1 MSILSGLRKPNSR
14 KKGMKILIYGE
25 SGSGKTVFA
34 LSFPKS
40 IVVDSEDGYSWY
52 EGTERTRNV
61 VGILDSQSY
70 DDLENLMDELDD
82 ANDEEFSSLVIDSE
96 TKVYENIKEALQNV
110 EETRAAR
117 KGRDVLD
124 ANLSMR
130 SYGKIGQLSG
140 RLQNAKLRLA
150 SQGINIISVAQAAD
164 EMEDAGNGQRVKVGE
179 KPNMDKRARFDYDVV
194 IRLFTKDN
202 KYYGEI
208 EKDRLEVFERG
219 DIIENPSYQNWAHRL
234 ESKDNQGETVAKDFS
249 KDAEKS
255 QKAYYEEVKGEMSF
269 ADRVKEYFATI
280 DADTKKKF
288 VEDMVAATGTKKIK
302 EMNKEQQDKVL
313 ALMSK

>member
-1 MSILSGLRKPNSR
+1 
-14 KKGMKILIYGE
+14 MKILIYGE

-208 EKDRLEVFERG
+208 EKDRLEVFEQIGR
-219 DIIENPSYQNWAHRL
+219 AH
-234 ESKDNQGETVAKDFS
+234 V
-249 KDAEKS
+249 
-255 QKAYYEEVKGEMSF
+255 
-269 ADRVKEYFATI
+269 
-280 DADTKKKF
+280 
-288 VEDMVAATGTKKIK
+288 
-302 EMNKEQQDKVL
+302 
-313 ALMSK
+313 

>member
-1 MSILSGLRKPNSR
+1 
-14 KKGMKILIYGE
+14 MKILIYGE

-82 ANDEEFSSLVIDSE
+82 ANDEEFSSLIIDSE
-96 TKVYENIKEALQNV
+96 TKIYENIKEALQNV

-164 EMEDAGNGQRVKVGE
+164 EMEDTGNGQRVKVGE
-179 KPNMDKRARFDYDVV
+179 KLNMDKRARFDYDVV

-208 EKDRLEVFERG
+208 KKDRLEVFERG
-219 DIIENPSYQNWAHRL
+219 DIVENPSYQNWAHRL
-234 ESKDNQGETVAKDFS
+234 ESKDNQGEAVAKDFS

-288 VEDMVAATGTKKIK
+288 IAM
-302 EMNKEQQDKVL
+302 QLQ
-313 ALMSK
+313 

>member
-1 MSILSGLRKPNSR
+1 
-14 KKGMKILIYGE
+14 MKILIYGE

-82 ANDEEFSSLVIDSE
+82 ANDEEFSSLIIDSE
-96 TKVYENIKEALQNV
+96 TKIYENIKEALQNV

-164 EMEDAGNGQRVKVGE
+164 EMEDTGNGQRVKVGE
-179 KPNMDKRARFDYDVV
+179 KLNMDKRARFDYDVV

-208 EKDRLEVFERG
+208 KKDRLEVFERG
-219 DIIENPSYQNWAHRL
+219 DIVENSSYQNWAHRL
-234 ESKDNQGETVAKDFS
+234 ESKDNQGEAVAKDFS

-288 VEDMVAATGTKKIK
+288 IAM
-302 EMNKEQQDKVL
+302 QLQ
-313 ALMSK
+313 

>member
-1 MSILSGLRKPNSR
+1 
-14 KKGMKILIYGE
+14 MKILIYGE

-150 SQGINIISVAQAAD
+150 SQGINVISVAQAAD

-179 KPNMDKRARFDYDVV
+179 KPNMDKKARFDYDVV

-219 DIIENPSYQNWAHRL
+219 DIVENPSYQNWAHRL

-288 VEDMVAATGTKKIK
+288 IEDMVAATGTKKIK

>member
-1 MSILSGLRKPNSR
+1 
-14 KKGMKILIYGE
+14 MKILIYGE

-219 DIIENPSYQNWAHRL
+219 DIVENPSYQNWAHRL

-288 VEDMVAATGTKKIK
+288 IEDMVAATGTKKIK

-313 ALMSK
+313 SLMSK

>member
-1 MSILSGLRKPNSR
+1 
-14 KKGMKILIYGE
+14 MKILIYGE

-219 DIIENPSYQNWAHRL
+219 DIVENPSYQNWAHRL
-234 ESKDNQGETVAKDFS
+234 ESTDNQGEAVAKDFS

-255 QKAYYEEVKGEMSF
+255 QKAYYEEVKDEMSF

-288 VEDMVAATGTKKIK
+288 IAM
-302 EMNKEQQDKVL
+302 QLQ
-313 ALMSK
+313 

>member
-219 DIIENPSYQNWAHRL
+219 DIVENPSYQNWAHRL
-234 ESKDNQGETVAKDFS
+234 ESTDNQGEAVAKDFS

-288 VEDMVAATGTKKIK
+288 IAM
-302 EMNKEQQDKVL
+302 QLQ
-313 ALMSK
+313 

>member
-1 MSILSGLRKPNSR
+1 LSILSGLRKPNSR

-219 DIIENPSYQNWAHRL
+219 DIVENPSYQNWAHRL

-288 VEDMVAATGTKKIK
+288 VEDMVTATGTKKIK

>member
-117 KGRDVLD
+117 KGRDEFC
-124 ANLSMR
+124 R
-130 SYGKIGQLSG
+130 SCK
-140 RLQNAKLRLA
+140 
-150 SQGINIISVAQAAD
+150 GILCN
-164 EMEDAGNGQRVKVGE
+164 N
-179 KPNMDKRARFDYDVV
+179 
-194 IRLFTKDN
+194 
-202 KYYGEI
+202 
-208 EKDRLEVFERG
+208 
-219 DIIENPSYQNWAHRL
+219 
-234 ESKDNQGETVAKDFS
+234 
-249 KDAEKS
+249 
-255 QKAYYEEVKGEMSF
+255 
-269 ADRVKEYFATI
+269 
-280 DADTKKKF
+280 
-288 VEDMVAATGTKKIK
+288 
-302 EMNKEQQDKVL
+302 
-313 ALMSK
+313 

>member
-1 MSILSGLRKPNSR
+1 
-14 KKGMKILIYGE
+14 MKILIYGE

-150 SQGINIISVAQAAD
+150 SQGINVISVAQAAD

-219 DIIENPSYQNWAHRL
+219 DIVENPSYQNWAHRL

-288 VEDMVAATGTKKIK
+288 IEDMVAATGTKKIK

>member
-1 MSILSGLRKPNSR
+1 
-14 KKGMKILIYGE
+14 MKILIYGE
-25 SGSGKTVFA
+25 PGSGKTVFA

-219 DIIENPSYQNWAHRL
+219 DIVENPSYQNWARRL
-234 ESKDNQGETVAKDFS
+234 ESKDNQGEAVAKDFS

-288 VEDMVAATGTKKIK
+288 IEDMVAATGTKKIK

-313 ALMSK
+313 SLMSK

>member
-1 MSILSGLRKPNSR
+1 
-14 KKGMKILIYGE
+14 MKILIYGE

-219 DIIENPSYQNWAHRL
+219 DIVENPSYQNWAHRL

-313 ALMSK
+313 ALISK

>member
-82 ANDEEFSSLVIDSE
+82 ANDEEFSSLIIDSE

-219 DIIENPSYQNWAHRL
+219 DIVENPSYQNWAHRL
-234 ESKDNQGETVAKDFS
+234 EAKDNQGEAVAKDFS

>member
-219 DIIENPSYQNWAHRL
+219 DIVENPSYQNWAHRL
-234 ESKDNQGETVAKDFS
+234 ESKDNQGEAVAKDFS

-288 VEDMVAATGTKKIK
+288 IAM
-302 EMNKEQQDKVL
+302 QLQ
-313 ALMSK
+313 

>member
-1 MSILSGLRKPNSR
+1 
-14 KKGMKILIYGE
+14 MKILIYGE
-25 SGSGKTVFA
+25 PGSGKTVFA

-219 DIIENPSYQNWAHRL
+219 DIVENPSYQNWAHRL
-234 ESKDNQGETVAKDFS
+234 ESKDNQGEAVAKDFS

-288 VEDMVAATGTKKIK
+288 IAM
-302 EMNKEQQDKVL
+302 QLQ
-313 ALMSK
+313 

>member
-1 MSILSGLRKPNSR
+1 
-14 KKGMKILIYGE
+14 MKILIYGE

-219 DIIENPSYQNWAHRL
+219 DIVENPSYQNWAHRL

-249 KDAEKS
+249 KDTEKS

-280 DADTKKKF
+280 DPDTKKKF

>member
-1 MSILSGLRKPNSR
+1 
-14 KKGMKILIYGE
+14 MKILIYGE

-82 ANDEEFSSLVIDSE
+82 ANDEEFSSLIIDSE

-219 DIIENPSYQNWAHRL
+219 DIVENPSYQNWAHRL
-234 ESKDNQGETVAKDFS
+234 EAKDNQGEAVAKDFS

>member
-1 MSILSGLRKPNSR
+1 
-14 KKGMKILIYGE
+14 MKILIYGE

-96 TKVYENIKEALQNV
+96 TKIYENIKEALQNV

-164 EMEDAGNGQRVKVGE
+164 EMEDTGNGQRVKVGE
-179 KPNMDKRARFDYDVV
+179 KLNMDKRARFDYDVV

-219 DIIENPSYQNWAHRL
+219 DIVENPSYQNWAHRL
-234 ESKDNQGETVAKDFS
+234 ESKDNQGEAVAKDFS

-255 QKAYYEEVKGEMSF
+255 QKAYYEEVKDEMSF

-288 VEDMVAATGTKKIK
+288 IAM
-302 EMNKEQQDKVL
+302 QLQ
-313 ALMSK
+313 

>member
-202 KYYGEI
+202 KYYGKI

-219 DIIENPSYQNWAHRL
+219 DIVEKPSYQNWAHRL
-234 ESKDNQGETVAKDFS
+234 ESKDNQGEAVAKDFS

-255 QKAYYEEVKGEMSF
+255 QKAYYEEVKVEMSF

-288 VEDMVAATGTKKIK
+288 IAM
-302 EMNKEQQDKVL
+302 QLQ
-313 ALMSK
+313 

>member
-1 MSILSGLRKPNSR
+1 
-14 KKGMKILIYGE
+14 MKILIYGE
-25 SGSGKTVFA
+25 PGSGKTVFA

-82 ANDEEFSSLVIDSE
+82 ANDEEFSSLIIDSE
-96 TKVYENIKEALQNV
+96 TKIYENIKEALQNV

-164 EMEDAGNGQRVKVGE
+164 EMEDTGNGQRVKVGE
-179 KPNMDKRARFDYDVV
+179 KLNMDKRARFDYDVV

-208 EKDRLEVFERG
+208 KKDRLEVFERG
-219 DIIENPSYQNWAHRL
+219 DIVENPSYQNWAHRL
-234 ESKDNQGETVAKDFS
+234 ESKDNQGEAVAKDFS

-288 VEDMVAATGTKKIK
+288 IAM
-302 EMNKEQQDKVL
+302 QLQ
-313 ALMSK
+313 

>member
-14 KKGMKILIYGE
+14 KKGMKILIYSE

-219 DIIENPSYQNWAHRL
+219 DIVENPSYQNWAHRL
-234 ESKDNQGETVAKDFS
+234 ESKDNQGEAVAKDFS

-288 VEDMVAATGTKKIK
+288 IAM
-302 EMNKEQQDKVL
+302 QLQ
-313 ALMSK
+313 

>member
-1 MSILSGLRKPNSR
+1 
-14 KKGMKILIYGE
+14 MKILVYGE
-25 SGSGKTVFA
+25 SGTGKTLFA

-61 VGILDSQSY
+61 VGMLDSQSY
-70 DDLENLMDELDD
+70 DDLENLMDELDS

-96 TKVYENIKEALQNV
+96 TKIYENIKEALQTV

-179 KPNMDKRARFDYDVV
+179 KPSMDKRARFDYDVV

-219 DIIENPSYQNWAHRL
+219 DIVENPSYQNWAHRL
-234 ESKDNQGETVAKDFS
+234 DSKDNQGETVAKDFS

>member
-25 SGSGKTVFA
+25 PGSGKTVFA

-82 ANDEEFSSLVIDSE
+82 ANDEEFSSLIIDSE
-96 TKVYENIKEALQNV
+96 TKIYENIKEALQNV

-140 RLQNAKLRLA
+140 RLQKAKLRLA
-150 SQGINIISVAQAAD
+150 SQGINIISVTQAAD
-164 EMEDAGNGQRVKVGE
+164 EMEDTGNGQRVKVGE

-208 EKDRLEVFERG
+208 KKDRLEVFERG
-219 DIIENPSYQNWAHRL
+219 DIVENPSYQNWAHRL
-234 ESKDNQGETVAKDFS
+234 ESKDNQGEAVAKDFS

-288 VEDMVAATGTKKIK
+288 IAM
-302 EMNKEQQDKVL
+302 QLQ
-313 ALMSK
+313 

>member
-1 MSILSGLRKPNSR
+1 
-14 KKGMKILIYGE
+14 MKILIYGE

-219 DIIENPSYQNWAHRL
+219 DIVENPSYQNWAHRL

-313 ALMSK
+313 SLMSK

>member
-1 MSILSGLRKPNSR
+1 
-14 KKGMKILIYGE
+14 MKILIYGE

-219 DIIENPSYQNWAHRL
+219 DIVENPSYQNWAHRL
-234 ESKDNQGETVAKDFS
+234 ESKDNQGEIVAKDFS

>member
-1 MSILSGLRKPNSR
+1 
-14 KKGMKILIYGE
+14 MKILIYGE

-288 VEDMVAATGTKKIK
+288 IEDMVAATGTKKIK

-313 ALMSK
+313 SLMSK

>member
-219 DIIENPSYQNWAHRL
+219 DIVENPSYQNWARRL
-234 ESKDNQGETVAKDFS
+234 ESKDNQGEAVAKDFS

-288 VEDMVAATGTKKIK
+288 IEDMVAATGTKKIK

-313 ALMSK
+313 SLMSK

>member
-1 MSILSGLRKPNSR
+1 
-14 KKGMKILIYGE
+14 MKILIYGE

-82 ANDEEFSSLVIDSE
+82 ANDEEFSSLIIDSE
-96 TKVYENIKEALQNV
+96 TKIYENIKEALQNV

-208 EKDRLEVFERG
+208 KKDRLEVFERG
-219 DIIENPSYQNWAHRL
+219 DIVENPSYQNWAHRL
-234 ESKDNQGETVAKDFS
+234 ESKDNQGEAVAKDFS

-288 VEDMVAATGTKKIK
+288 IAM
-302 EMNKEQQDKVL
+302 QLQ
-313 ALMSK
+313 

>member
-1 MSILSGLRKPNSR
+1 
-14 KKGMKILIYGE
+14 MKILIYGE

-150 SQGINIISVAQAAD
+150 SRGLNIISVAQEKD

-219 DIIENPSYQNWAHRL
+219 DIVENPSYQNWAHRL
-234 ESKDNQGETVAKDFS
+234 ESKDNQGEAVAKDFS

-255 QKAYYEEVKGEMSF
+255 QKAYYEEVKDEMSF

-288 VEDMVAATGTKKIK
+288 IAM
-302 EMNKEQQDKVL
+302 QLQ
-313 ALMSK
+313 

>member
-1 MSILSGLRKPNSR
+1 
-14 KKGMKILIYGE
+14 MKILIYGE

-179 KPNMDKRARFDYDVV
+179 KPNMDKKARFDYDVV

-219 DIIENPSYQNWAHRL
+219 DIVENPSYQNWAHRL

-280 DADTKKKF
+280 DPDTKKKF

>member
-96 TKVYENIKEALQNV
+96 TKIYENIKEALQNV

-150 SQGINIISVAQAAD
+150 SQGINVISVAQAAD

-179 KPNMDKRARFDYDVV
+179 KPNMDKKARFDYDVV

-219 DIIENPSYQNWAHRL
+219 DIVENPSYQNWAHRL

-288 VEDMVAATGTKKIK
+288 IEDMVAATGTKKIK

>member
-1 MSILSGLRKPNSR
+1 
-14 KKGMKILIYGE
+14 MKILIYGE

-219 DIIENPSYQNWAHRL
+219 DIVENPSYQNWAHRL
-234 ESKDNQGETVAKDFS
+234 ESKDNQGEAVAKDFS

-288 VEDMVAATGTKKIK
+288 IAM
-302 EMNKEQQDKVL
+302 QLQ
-313 ALMSK
+313 

>member
-1 MSILSGLRKPNSR
+1 
-14 KKGMKILIYGE
+14 MKILIYGE
-25 SGSGKTVFA
+25 PGSGKTVFA

-82 ANDEEFSSLVIDSE
+82 ANDEEFSSLIIDSE
-96 TKVYENIKEALQNV
+96 TKIYENIKEALQNV

-164 EMEDAGNGQRVKVGE
+164 EMEDTGNGQRVKVGE

-219 DIIENPSYQNWAHRL
+219 DIVENPSYQNWAHRL
-234 ESKDNQGETVAKDFS
+234 ESKDNQGEAVAKDFS

-288 VEDMVAATGTKKIK
+288 IAM
-302 EMNKEQQDKVL
+302 QLQ
-313 ALMSK
+313 

>member
-1 MSILSGLRKPNSR
+1 
-14 KKGMKILIYGE
+14 MKILIYGE
-25 SGSGKTVFA
+25 PGSGKTVFA

-82 ANDEEFSSLVIDSE
+82 ANDEEFSSLIIDSE
-96 TKVYENIKEALQNV
+96 TKIYENIKEALQNV

-164 EMEDAGNGQRVKVGE
+164 EMEDTGNGQRVKVGE
-179 KPNMDKRARFDYDVV
+179 KLNMDKRARFDYDVV

-208 EKDRLEVFERG
+208 KKDRLEVFERG
-219 DIIENPSYQNWAHRL
+219 DIVENSSYQNWAHRL
-234 ESKDNQGETVAKDFS
+234 ESKDNQGEAVAKDFS

-288 VEDMVAATGTKKIK
+288 IAM
-302 EMNKEQQDKVL
+302 QLQ
-313 ALMSK
+313 

>member
-1 MSILSGLRKPNSR
+1 
-14 KKGMKILIYGE
+14 
-25 SGSGKTVFA
+25 
-34 LSFPKS
+34 
-40 IVVDSEDGYSWY
+40 
-52 EGTERTRNV
+52 
-61 VGILDSQSY
+61 
-70 DDLENLMDELDD
+70 
-82 ANDEEFSSLVIDSE
+82 
-96 TKVYENIKEALQNV
+96 
-110 EETRAAR
+110 
-117 KGRDVLD
+117 
-124 ANLSMR
+124 
-130 SYGKIGQLSG
+130 
-140 RLQNAKLRLA
+140 
-150 SQGINIISVAQAAD
+150 
-164 EMEDAGNGQRVKVGE
+164 MEDTGNGQRVKVGE
-179 KPNMDKRARFDYDVV
+179 MPNMDKGARFDYDVV

-202 KYYGEI
+202 KYYGKI

-234 ESKDNQGETVAKDFS
+234 ESKDNQGEVVAKDFS

>member
-1 MSILSGLRKPNSR
+1 
-14 KKGMKILIYGE
+14 MKVLVYGE
-25 SGSGKTVFA
+25 AGTGKTVFA

-40 IVVDSEDGYSWY
+40 IVVDSEDGCSWY
-52 EGTERTRNV
+52 EGTSRTRNV

-70 DDLENLMDELDD
+70 DDVENLMDELDSG
-82 ANDEEFSSLVIDSE
+82 NDEEFSSLVIDSE
-96 TKVYENIKEALQNV
+96 TKVYENIKEALQHV

-130 SYGKIGQLSG
+130 SYGKIGQLSS

-150 SQGINIISVAQAAD
+150 SQGVNIISVAQAVD

-179 KPNMDKRARFDYDVV
+179 KPNMDKHARFDYDVV

-202 KYYGEI
+202 DYYGEI
-208 EKDRLEVFERG
+208 EKDRLEVFKRG
-219 DIIENPSYQNWAHRL
+219 DIVKNPSYQNWAQRL
-234 ESKDNQGETVAKDFS
+234 DSKDNQGATVTKDFS
-249 KDAEKS
+249 QDSEKS
-255 QKAYYEEVKGEMSF
+255 QKAYYDDMKSEMSF
-269 ADRVKEYFATI
+269 SDRVKEYFATI

-288 VEDMVAATGTKKIK
+288 VEDMVAATGTKKIN
-302 EMNKEQQDKVL
+302 EMNAEQQKKVL
-313 ALMSK
+313 ALIK

>member
-1 MSILSGLRKPNSR
+1 
-14 KKGMKILIYGE
+14 MKILIYGE

-96 TKVYENIKEALQNV
+96 TKIYENIKEALQNV

-150 SQGINIISVAQAAD
+150 SQGINVISVAQAAD

-179 KPNMDKRARFDYDVV
+179 KPNMDKKARFDYDVV

-219 DIIENPSYQNWAHRL
+219 DIVENPSYQNWAHRL

-288 VEDMVAATGTKKIK
+288 IEDMVAATGTKKIK

>member
-1 MSILSGLRKPNSR
+1 
-14 KKGMKILIYGE
+14 MKILIYGE

-150 SQGINIISVAQAAD
+150 SRGLNIISVAQEKD

-219 DIIENPSYQNWAHRL
+219 DIVENPSYQNWAHRL
-234 ESKDNQGETVAKDFS
+234 ESKDNQGEVVAKDFS

-269 ADRVKEYFATI
+269 ADCVKEYFATI

-288 VEDMVAATGTKKIK
+288 VEDMVAAMMRTKLTK
-302 EMNKEQQDKVL
+302 MEQ
-313 ALMSK
+313 AA